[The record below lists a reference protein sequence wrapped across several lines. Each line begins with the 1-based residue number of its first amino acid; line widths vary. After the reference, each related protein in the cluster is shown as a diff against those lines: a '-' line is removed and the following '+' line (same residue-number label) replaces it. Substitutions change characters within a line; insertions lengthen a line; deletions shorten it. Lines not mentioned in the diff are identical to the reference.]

1 MSVNPLVVE
10 SQGSTTWHT
19 GLGLV
24 GDVADIAEGIRNN
37 SWVDPVLGGVGAGL
51 DLLTLAIDPLGG
63 LMAWGVSWLMEHVR
77 PLREAL
83 DHLAGNADQVA
94 AHAATWSNVSA
105 FTSGAG
111 QDYAGH
117 VTTDISG
124 WSGAAADAYRDHARR
139 HLESL
144 DGLATATRGIAYAV
158 EGAGLLVALVRGIV
172 RDLIAEFVAT
182 LAVRLPQWLA
192 VEGLTLGI
200 ASPAVAS
207 QVSALVLKWSHRIQ
221 HFIRG
226 LLTSLR
232 HLSAKLSDLVD
243 AFGGLRQNGQ
253 EITRTEPFK
262 TSAGRP
268 SQTGGE
274 VRPPGGNADF
284 ETRWAEV
291 TYDAI
296 RANDD
301 DVPAI
306 IQTARAHGFTPDDI
320 IAIKNHLFREQH
332 LLDSYDEGEMALFDA
347 NPRIAEAWQRLAGG
361 HPHPADIDL
370 LQHERYEAAFMS
382 SSGDPSYRRAH
393 AATLEAGFTWDPEA
407 AAADGF
413 GYQRRD

>member
-10 SQGSTTWHT
+10 SQDSTTWHT

-37 SWVDPVLGGVGAGL
+37 SWVDPVLGGVGASL

-77 PLREAL
+77 PLKEAL

-105 FTSGAG
+105 FTSEAG
-111 QDYAGH
+111 QGYASH
-117 VTTDISG
+117 VTIDTSG

-139 HLESL
+139 HLENL

-192 VEGLTLGI
+192 MEGLTLGI

-207 QVSALVLKWSHRIQ
+207 QVSALVLKWSHHIQ

-232 HLSAKLSDLVD
+232 NLHPMLDRLIDALTRLTRGSGAQARVDPSRRYLRHSEADPLARWGPARQTHPEQWNAAIREAEEAGVEVSVRPGGLAYGPSPSPGRPGVLVLDPDASYGALLHEMQHMRDDRAAGWAGMRGWFESPEVRYAGEARAYDQEIRYAESIGDHDSAAKLRELV
-243 AFGGLRQNGQ
+243 
-253 EITRTEPFK
+253 
-262 TSAGRP
+262 
-268 SQTGGE
+268 
-274 VRPPGGNADF
+274 
-284 ETRWAEV
+284 AE
-291 TYDAI
+291 
-296 RANDD
+296 
-301 DVPAI
+301 
-306 IQTARAHGFTPDDI
+306 
-320 IAIKNHLFREQH
+320 E
-332 LLDSYDEGEMALFDA
+332 
-347 NPRIAEAWQRLAGG
+347 
-361 HPHPADIDL
+361 
-370 LQHERYEAAFMS
+370 
-382 SSGDPSYRRAH
+382 YRRI
-393 AATLEAGFTWDPEA
+393 
-407 AAADGF
+407 F
-413 GYQRRD
+413 GETP